1 MPDERVAGH
10 PFVGVNTRESVLGVA
25 DMTSRVDSGFN
36 FELLI
41 PDGSPTGPRQVPDRS
56 PTAFSI
62 PFDHVPLTSHS
73 ITRILVYSDTAEH
86 QSIRASCVDMLYT
99 CCGYEGRCSNTSECT
114 IAGHV
119 ILNYLDLIQVTYDRN
134 YDFFPLSIRESI
146 GLRNS
151 VVVLTTR
158 YVVSPSTAAAA
169 SRKTVYSSC
178 SQHDNRVSTL
188 NSLID

>member
-1 MPDERVAGH
+1 
-10 PFVGVNTRESVLGVA
+10 
-25 DMTSRVDSGFN
+25 VDSGVFN

-99 CCGYEGRCSNTSECT
+99 CCGYEGRCSKLLNARYKYTHGEPSGMMRGSEFGNPTQCQCSWVGIT
-114 IAGHV
+114 LHAPATRSSGIRMSGDSLVGHPV
-119 ILNYLDLIQVTYDRN
+119 VRRMLHHTAVFINARFVLLAQTTPRHSHS
-134 YDFFPLSIRESI
+134 PQLS
-146 GLRNS
+146 LRAS
-151 VVVLTTR
+151 DPKRLVLGR
-158 YVVSPSTAAAA
+158 
-169 SRKTVYSSC
+169 RC
-178 SQHDNRVSTL
+178 CF
-188 NSLID
+188 